1 MSGIEPWIAAMAAP
15 AGGTAAAAGTAAAGS
30 AAATA
35 AGGALAGGAT
45 AAGLESLAAG
55 SFATSAATIEAAS
68 AAAGGGLAGGAA
80 AVGKELGKGAALAGA
95 ANLLAP
101 KPTIPGAVR
110 PVTRDD
116 ARQRA
121 EMQDRLAK
129 KKGNAASVL
138 TGKLG
143 DTTPPLTAAK
153 QLLGQ

>member
-35 AGGALAGGAT
+35 AGGLAGGAT

-68 AAAGGGLAGGAA
+68 AGSGLAGGAA

>member
-1 MSGIEPWIAAMAAP
+1 MSGVEPWIAAMAAP
-15 AGGTAAAAGTAAAGS
+15 AGGTAAATGTAAAGS

-35 AGGALAGGAT
+35 AGGLAGGAT

-68 AAAGGGLAGGAA
+68 AGGGLAGGAA

-95 ANLLAP
+95 ANLLVP